1 MKCKYCKSEMLV
13 DKAIEREDDGVTEF
27 HYKCP
32 NKACSNYGYKTAEE
46 AKDKAEE

>member
-32 NKACSNYGYKTAEE
+32 NKACSNYGYK
-46 AKDKAEE
+46 DVKATENTKE